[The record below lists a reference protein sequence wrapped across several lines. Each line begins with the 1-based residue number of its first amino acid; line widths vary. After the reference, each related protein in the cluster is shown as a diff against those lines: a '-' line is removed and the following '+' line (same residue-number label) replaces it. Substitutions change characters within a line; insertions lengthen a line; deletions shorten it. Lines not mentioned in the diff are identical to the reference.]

1 MSSTGPQLPTDLLP
15 GKDTTSILTAH
26 ADALNRDFVNQRS
39 YVENMSFHDDSRN
52 AESIILKEMKDQ
64 LDALYELIRLSNSC
78 TNFNNLLRSYRTR
91 YNL

>member
-52 AESIILKEMKDQ
+52 AESIILKEMREQ
-64 LDALYELIRLSNSC
+64 LDALYDLIRLAKGCADFSSKLKAYC
-78 TNFNNLLRSYRTR
+78 HR
-91 YNL
+91 YQL